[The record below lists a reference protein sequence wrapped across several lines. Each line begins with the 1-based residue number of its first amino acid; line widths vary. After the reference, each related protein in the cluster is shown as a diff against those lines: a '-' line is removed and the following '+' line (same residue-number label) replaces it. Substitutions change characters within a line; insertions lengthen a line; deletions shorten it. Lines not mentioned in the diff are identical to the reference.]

1 MTVSPSSMNDNKRRL
16 QDNTATP
23 ASRETSKVRPST
35 KRPPSISSSCSAS
48 KSSSS
53 ASLQK
58 TWLSTRPQHNTI
70 DQTSRIRSTL
80 LFLDP
85 NVPETVPADAKTINQ
100 FFEKAPE
107 ICTAIDSNSPVS
119 SDLCPLSDCISLYKS
134 LYVCFSVKRTRCTSI
149 CKNSGEDLI
158 ILLLLRRR
166 HVRINQFWDTNHYN
180 RGLQW
185 LDHQFTTAVAIS
197 LLSVC
202 VSQLSL
208 LCLSVCCSCSSVSCA
223 SSREPDAHH
232 FWVCNNRKRVK

>member
-1 MTVSPSSMNDNKRRL
+1 MNDNKRRL

-23 ASRETSKVRPST
+23 ASRETSKARPST
-35 KRPPSISSSCSAS
+35 KRTPSASSSCSAS

-58 TWLSTRPQHNTI
+58 TWLSTRPQHHTI

-100 FFEKAPE
+100 FFEKSPQ

-119 SDLCPLSDCISLYKS
+119 SDLCPLSDCISLYIISVCLFLCQENPMHIYVQEQQGGSNNPVTFKKKARTYQSVLRHKS
-134 LYVCFSVKRTRCTSI
+134 LQQRAAMTRSPIHDSCSCISIVCLSI
-149 CKNSGEDLI
+149 SA
-158 ILLLLRRR
+158 
-166 HVRINQFWDTNHYN
+166 F
-180 RGLQW
+180 
-185 LDHQFTTAVAIS
+185 S

-202 VSQLSL
+202 MLFLQ
-208 LCLSVCCSCSSVSCA
+208 
-223 SSREPDAHH
+223 
-232 FWVCNNRKRVK
+232 